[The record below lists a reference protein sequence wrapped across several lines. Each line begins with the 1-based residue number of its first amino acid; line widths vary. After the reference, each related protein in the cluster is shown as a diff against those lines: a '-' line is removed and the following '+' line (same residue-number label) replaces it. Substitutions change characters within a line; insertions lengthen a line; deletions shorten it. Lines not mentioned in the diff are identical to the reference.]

1 MTASRTL
8 PPQAFAP
15 DGSALLVV
23 TRKAVLR
30 LAVPG
35 ANVLDRRRL
44 TSPYGQV
51 AVWSA
56 TGAVAIAQHTGIDVL
71 GGPRVPVDDAETI
84 AFSGDGTLLAYRFST
99 GRTAC
104 SYPQTGLD
112 VVAPGRPA
120 SMVLALGQ
128 LRGFAWAPGGHLLAV
143 DAEPAPAPRPRGKR
157 HPWPKRIATG
167 YGMPTRAGDRAL
179 RQLVLR
185 AARSL
190 RHGATRE
197 VVLSRVRSDYAGIEA
212 ARTTAVLKAVARE
225 LDKWLHAAG
234 WARIRTLRE
243 LSC

>member
-1 MTASRTL
+1 MT
-8 PPQAFAP
+8 
-15 DGSALLVV
+15 
-23 TRKAVLR
+23 
-30 LAVPG
+30 
-35 ANVLDRRRL
+35 RRR
-44 TSPYGQV
+44 SGP
-51 AVWSA
+51 AVSGRA
-56 TGAVAIAQHTGIDVL
+56 TARSTRRTGL

-84 AFSGDGTLLAYRFST
+84 AYSGDGTLLAYRFST

-120 SMVLALGQ
+120 SMVLAPGQ
-128 LRGFAWAPGGHLLAV
+128 LRAFAWAPGGHLLAV
-143 DAEPAPAPRPRGKR
+143 DAEPAPPPRPRGKR
-157 HPWPKRIATG
+157 HPWPKRVASG
-167 YGMPTRAGDRAL
+167 YGMPTRGGDRAL
-179 RQLVLR
+179 REVVLR

-197 VVLSRVRSDYAGIEA
+197 VVLSRVRSDYPGIEA
-212 ARTTAVLKAVARE
+212 ARTTAVLNAVASE